1 MTAKEQIRTYILENY
16 LFSNDP
22 TALADDDSFMELG
35 IIDSTGMLELIAYL
49 EETFGIK
56 VKDSD
61 MLPANLD
68 SLNRLESYIRRCQ
81 EEIHST

>member
-1 MTAKEQIRTYILENY
+1 MSAKKQIRTYILENY
-16 LFSNDP
+16 LFTSDP

-35 IIDSTGMLELIAYL
+35 IIDSTGMLELIAFL

-56 VKDSD
+56 IEDSD

-68 SLNRLESYIRRCQ
+68 SLNRLEAY
-81 EEIHST
+81 IHSLQDMTA

>member
-1 MTAKEQIRTYILENY
+1 MTVKNKIRTYILENY
-16 LFSNDP
+16 LFTGDP

-35 IIDSTGMLELIAYL
+35 IIDSTGMLELIFFI

-56 VKDSD
+56 IEDSD

-68 SLNRLESYIRRCQ
+68 SLNRLETY
-81 EEIHST
+81 IHSRQEMTA